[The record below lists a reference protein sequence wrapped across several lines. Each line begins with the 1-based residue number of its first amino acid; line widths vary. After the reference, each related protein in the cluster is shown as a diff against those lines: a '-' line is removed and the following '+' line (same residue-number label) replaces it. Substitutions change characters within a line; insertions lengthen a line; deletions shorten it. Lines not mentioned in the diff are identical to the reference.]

1 MKTLKALQA
10 CGFALAL
17 LATGTPV
24 HYATAATRATVRK
37 NFRTAVY
44 VVVNATR
51 DLADEKTFE
60 QQYARVMS
68 QVRFDKVYVEVYRNH
83 QFATD
88 DEIERTKRFFRSKGI
103 EVSGGVT
110 LAAGD
115 RKGQFGTF
123 DYEQHAD
130 RVECERAVRLAA
142 KHFDEVVL
150 DDFFFFTSKSDADIA
165 AKGQRSWTE
174 YRLQTMRKVAHDLV
188 LGPAHQTN
196 PRVKMIIKYPNW
208 YEHFQ
213 GLGFDLDQEA
223 KAFDGIYTGTETRDP
238 EITDQLL
245 QPYESYEVYR
255 YYQSIRPGGD
265 GGGWVDTYSTR
276 SVDRY
281 AEQLWDTV
289 FSKAPEIT
297 LFNWHPAADEKTI
310 DGGER
315 PWANQGTTFD
325 WSKIVAQHRRSG
337 PADPG
342 AGWGSAAGVALD
354 QADAVLGELGQ
365 PIGIASYRPPQSSS
379 AEDFLHNYLGD
390 IGVPI
395 ELSARFDAQAPVIL
409 LTEAAAVDPA
419 IVDKI
424 KAQLVAGKTVVITSG
439 LLGKLQDRG
448 IRDVIEAGPTG
459 RVAAPDAF
467 YDGFGA
473 GNGERLDDAAH
484 PGRPVLFPELHYFT
498 NDAWPVIRG
507 VENRKGIPVLLMN
520 RYSKGT
526 LFILNIPENIG
537 DLYALPQ
544 GLLTRMKRYIQG
556 DFAVRLEAP
565 PHVSLFA
572 YDNDAF
578 VVESFRDEASNEVVS
593 VLGHA
598 KALKDIATGRTYGQA
613 PASTASDPDAAPRTD
628 FKLQIPAHSF
638 IALKVER

>member
-1 MKTLKALQA
+1 MKALLISGVA
-10 CGFALAL
+10 IALMA
-17 LATGTPV
+17 AG
-24 HYATAATRATVRK
+24 ATAPFARAAAAAPATHRK
-37 NFRTAVY
+37 NFRTAIY

-60 QQYARVMS
+60 RQFSQAMS
-68 QVRFDKVYVEVYRNH
+68 RVRFDKVYIEVYRNH

-88 DEIERTKRFFRSKGI
+88 EQIERTKRFFLAKGVQ
-103 EVSGGVT
+103 VSGGIT

-123 DYEQHAD
+123 DYEQPAD
-130 RVECERAVRLAA
+130 RAECERAVRLAA
-142 KHFDEVVL
+142 KYFDEVVL

-165 AKGQRSWTE
+165 AKGQRSWTD
-174 YRLQTMRKVAHDLV
+174 YRLQTMRKVARDLV

-196 PRVKMIIKYPNW
+196 PRVRMIIKYPNW
-208 YEHFQ
+208 YEHFE

-245 QPYESYEVYR
+245 QPYESYEIYR

-297 LFNWHPAADEKTI
+297 LFNWHPAADVKAI
-310 DGGER
+310 DGGDR
-315 PWANQGTTFD
+315 PWAKESTTFD
-325 WSKIVAQHRRSG
+325 WGKIVAQHRATG
-337 PADPG
+337 PDDRGP
-342 AGWGSAAGVALD
+342 GWGEAAGVALD
-354 QADAVLGELGQ
+354 QADAVLGALGR
-365 PIGIASYRPPQSSS
+365 PIGLASYRPPQSSS

-395 ELSARFDAQAPVIL
+395 ELSARFDVDAPVML
-409 LTEAAAVDPA
+409 LTEAAAADPA
-419 IVDKI
+419 ITDKI

-439 LLGKLQDRG
+439 LLGRLQGRG
-448 IRDVIEAGPTG
+448 IRDVIEAAPTG

-473 GNGERLDDAAH
+473 GNGERLDDPAH
-484 PGRPVLFPELHYFT
+484 PSRPVLFPELHYFT

-507 VENRKGIPVLLMN
+507 VSNRKGFPILLMDH
-520 RYSKGT
+520 YSKGT

-544 GLLTRMKRYIQG
+544 GVLTRIKRYIQG

-565 PHVSLFA
+565 PHVSVFA
-572 YDNDAF
+572 YDNDAL
-578 VVESFRDEASNEVVS
+578 VVESFRDEPSSAVTS
-593 VLGHA
+593 VLGRA
-598 KALKDIATGRTYGQA
+598 KGLRNIATGRTYTPASAA
-613 PASTASDPDAAPRTD
+613 PASNPDVAPRTD
-628 FKLQIPAHSF
+628 FKLDLPPHSF
-638 IALKVER
+638 VALKVER